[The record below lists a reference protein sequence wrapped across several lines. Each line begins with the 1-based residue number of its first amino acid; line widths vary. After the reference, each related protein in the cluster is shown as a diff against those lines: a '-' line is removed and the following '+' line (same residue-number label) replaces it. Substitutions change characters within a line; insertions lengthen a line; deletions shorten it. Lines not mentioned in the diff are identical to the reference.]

1 MGSEPNAFDLVLT
14 PTSSTPAAAQPATPT
29 TNLLGK
35 KRPALYKGSLYKPNN
50 PLTKTTTLKPVVIK
64 KINLYNPHGG
74 SGRPRL
80 IPVPPQAQPLAL
92 PRPTLQVI
100 PKVATRPG
108 AYVPLFNNPAPVG
121 PIIESIPVE
130 GSLVA
135 EIPVETSLTTSQQ
148 GLGGNLTPQALNILN
163 ERPRTNAGKLFI
175 LQLCLLQVL
184 QRVN

>member
-1 MGSEPNAFDLVLT
+1 MVPYLGEVTTVGSEPNAFDLVLT
-14 PTSSTPAAAQPATPT
+14 PTSSTPAAAAATPT
-29 TNLLGK
+29 TNLLSK
-35 KRPALYKGSLYKPNN
+35 KKPALYKGSLYKPNN

-80 IPVPPQAQPLAL
+80 IPVPPPQPLAL

-100 PKVATRPG
+100 PKVTATRPAG
-108 AYVPLFNNPAPVG
+108 APFVPLFNNPAPVG

-148 GLGGNLTPQALNILN
+148 GLGENLTPKDLNILN
-163 ERPRTNAGKLFI
+163 ERPRTNAGKLLI
-175 LQLCLLQVL
+175 L
-184 QRVN
+184 